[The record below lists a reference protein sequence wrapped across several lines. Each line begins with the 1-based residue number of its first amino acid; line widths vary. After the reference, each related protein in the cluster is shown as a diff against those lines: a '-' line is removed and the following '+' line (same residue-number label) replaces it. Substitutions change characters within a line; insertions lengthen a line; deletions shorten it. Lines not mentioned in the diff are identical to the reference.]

1 MEWRRDGFVI
11 STDAGRLDLDFTV
24 DYLAQTYWGKNTPK
38 DKIRRSIDNALIFG
52 LYREGGG
59 ENSGK
64 NWGQVGFCRV
74 VSDKARFAWLSDVF
88 VLDEM
93 RGLGLGKWLM
103 ECTVSHP
110 DLMDVKRFFLATADA
125 HGLHRQYGFESL
137 VEPKNFMLK
146 TNA

>member
-1 MEWRRDGFVI
+1 MEWWRDGFVI

-103 ECTVSHP
+103 SGSFWP
-110 DLMDVKRFFLATADA
+110 PLMPMAFTAST
-125 HGLHRQYGFESL
+125 GLNHSPSRKIL
-137 VEPKNFMLK
+137 C
-146 TNA
+146 